1 MNVSKVKSAGRKPV
15 EGKRRL
21 YTVPDDVH
29 EWIMKHGGS
38 RYLTNTMRA
47 IIATS
52 EQK

>member
-1 MNVSKVKSAGRKPV
+1 MEQNKKGRKPA
-15 EGKRRL
+15 EGKKRQ
-21 YTVPDDVH
+21 YVIPQDVH

-38 RYLTNTMRA
+38 RYITDTMRA